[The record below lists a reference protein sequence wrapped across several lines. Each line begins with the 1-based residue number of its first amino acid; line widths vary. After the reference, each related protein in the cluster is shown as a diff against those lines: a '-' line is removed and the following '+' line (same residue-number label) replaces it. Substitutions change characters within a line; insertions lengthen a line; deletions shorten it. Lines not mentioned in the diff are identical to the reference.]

1 MTFRMEAHMKNK
13 SYAIILLFCLFFVN
27 QTMFAQGEQPF
38 NEDLLNSFKYR
49 ALGPARQGGRILRIV
64 VPESQ
69 SYTFYVVTA
78 TGGLWKTDNNGTTF
92 TPIFENEGTM
102 AIGDMAVAPSNP
114 DVLYVGTGTPA
125 SGRISLRGNGVYK
138 SVDGGKTWKYVGL
151 KETVHI
157 GRVAIHPK
165 DPDVVYV
172 AALGFHFSFNPERG
186 IYKTT
191 DGGDTWEKVLFISE
205 KVGFVEA
212 VIDPE
217 IPDTVFAVSYDKWR
231 VPWHFEEEGP
241 ETAIYKT
248 TDAGKNWKRLTEG
261 LPQGKLGR
269 TGLAIYPKN
278 TAIIYASIENGE
290 MRTPTEKEIAQDK
303 QRDREPTDRKIGRQ
317 VYRSDDSGETWTK
330 MSTDTDGLSGGK
342 WYGIIY
348 VDPNDENT
356 LYLPSTP
363 LLRSTDSG
371 KTWGKKGLIN
381 IAPSVH
387 VDHHAIW
394 IDPQN
399 SKHVILGNDGGLAV
413 TYDWG
418 KTWDVIDTLPIA
430 QYYAIG
436 VDMEVPY
443 NIYGGTQD
451 CGSMKI
457 PSNSIYGSILRDD
470 WVAVGGGDGM
480 YNVVDP
486 HDSRWLYNDS
496 QFGYITRIDQKTGE
510 RTFIQPRREEGKDAY
525 RFNWTAPIH
534 ISPHNSHVIYIG
546 AEVLLRSL
554 NQGDDWQEIS
564 PDLTTNDP
572 EKLEGNVEHC
582 NITSVSESP
591 IQAGV
596 IWVGT
601 DDGNVQLTKNGG
613 GTWTNTTPQL
623 TAAGVPA
630 DYYVSRVFASHHE
643 AGRAYVVKSGFQ
655 RDDFRPFVYK
665 TDDFGKT
672 WIPIQ
677 GDMDEGILHVI
688 VEDHKNPDLL
698 FVGKEWAPYVTID
711 GGKHWVRM
719 KSNMPTNEVYDLVI
733 HPRDNDLVVATHG
746 RGIFVTDISPL
757 QEMNPELL
765 KKNVHLFEVKPR
777 VQWKYRSRG
786 GNFGNRHFVVPNDPL
801 GLVINYYLKDKI
813 EEKIRIRITDPY
825 GEELAAITGKT
836 AAGLNSVRWNMRR
849 KLTEKETEE
858 MKARGAR
865 RMQAPYVTPG
875 EYVVHLEIGDQKFTQ
890 KAEVKPM
897 PTRD

>member
-1 MTFRMEAHMKNK
+1 MKQI
-13 SYAIILLFCLFFVN
+13 SRIFAVLFCLVLN
-27 QTMFAQGEQPF
+27 SQIVIAQGGEAF
-38 NEDLLNSFKYR
+38 NEDLLKIFKYR

-64 VPESQ
+64 APESQ
-69 SYTFYVVTA
+69 PYTFYVVTA

-92 TPIFENEGTM
+92 TPIFENESTM
-102 AIGDMAVAPSNP
+102 AIGDMAVSPSDP

-125 SGRISLRGNGVYK
+125 SGRISLRGDGVFK
-138 SVDGGKTWKYVGL
+138 SVDGGKTWKHMGL
-151 KETVHI
+151 SETVHI
-157 GRVAIHPK
+157 GRLAIHPEN
-165 DPDVVYV
+165 PDIVYV

-186 IYKTT
+186 IYKTM
-191 DGGDTWEKVLFISE
+191 DGGDTWDKVLFISE

-217 IPDTVFAVSYDKWR
+217 NPDTVFVASYDKWR

-241 ETAIYKT
+241 ETGIFKT
-248 TDAGKNWKRLTEG
+248 TDGGQNWKKLTQG

-269 TGLAIYPKN
+269 TGIAIYPKN
-278 TAIIYASIENGE
+278 SNMIYASIENGE
-290 MRTPTEKEIAQDK
+290 MRPPTEREIEQAK
-303 QRDREPTDRKIGRQ
+303 RRGREPEDRKIGRQ

-330 MSTDTDGLSGGK
+330 MSNDTDGLSGGK
-342 WYGIIY
+342 WYGVIY

-356 LYLPSTP
+356 VYLPSTP
-363 LLRSTDSG
+363 LLRSTDGG
-371 KTWGKKGLIN
+371 KTWGKKGLVN
-381 IAPSVH
+381 IAPNVH

-399 SKHVILGNDGGLAV
+399 SNHVILGNDGGLAV
-413 TYDWG
+413 SYDWG

-430 QYYAIG
+430 QYYAVG

-451 CGSMKI
+451 CSSMKF
-457 PSNSIYGSILRDD
+457 PSNSIHGSITRDD
-470 WVAVGGGDGM
+470 WESVGGGDGM

-486 HDSRWLYNDS
+486 NDSRWLYNDS
-496 QFGYITRIDQKTGE
+496 QFGYIQRVDQKTGE
-510 RTFIQPRREEGKDAY
+510 RKFIQPRREEGEDSY
-525 RFNWTAPIH
+525 RFNWTTPIH
-534 ISPHNSHVIYIG
+534 ISPHNSHVIYLG

-554 NQGDDWQEIS
+554 NKGDDWQEIS

-572 EKLEGNVEHC
+572 EKLKGNVEHC
-582 NITSVSESP
+582 NITTISESSV
-591 IQAGV
+591 QAGV

-601 DDGNVQLTKNGG
+601 DDGNVQLTRNGG
-613 GTWTNTTPQL
+613 GTWNDTTPNL

-643 AGRAYVVKSGFQ
+643 AGRAYVIKSGFQ

-665 TDDFGKT
+665 TEDFGESWT
-672 WIPIQ
+672 SVT
-677 GDMDEGILHVI
+677 GDLDDGILHVI
-688 VEDHKNPDLL
+688 VEDRKNPQLL

-719 KSNMPTNEVYDLVI
+719 KNNMPTNEVYDLVI

-765 KKNVHLFEVKPR
+765 QKDVHLFKIKSR
-777 VQWKYRSRG
+777 IQWRYRSRSGSG
-786 GNFGNRHFVVPNDPL
+786 GDRHFVAPNEPIGL
-801 GLVINYYLKDKI
+801 GIYYYLKEKS
-813 EEKIRIRITDPY
+813 EEEIKIRITDPY
-825 GEELAAITGKT
+825 GEEVAELNGKT
-836 AAGLNSVRWNMRR
+836 AAGINFVRWNMRSR
-849 KLTEKETEE
+849 LSEKEREE

-865 RMQAPYVTPG
+865 RIQAPLVKPG
-875 EYVVHLEIGDQKFTQ
+875 GYVVYLEIGEQKLSQ
-890 KAEVKPM
+890 KALIKPM
-897 PTRD
+897 PDID